1 MCAWCGRTTLK
12 PATLNHGL
20 HAILRTMTNTI
31 YTPSFNETHQMA
43 RETARR
49 FVEQEIKPH
58 IAEWEEAGT
67 FPRELYQKAGALG
80 LLGIGHPQRLGGAG
94 EEDVFLKVA
103 VSEELMRSTSGGL
116 VASLGSLDIGLPPVW
131 RGGTPALQEKVAPA
145 VIAGDKIISLA
156 ITEPSGGS
164 DVASLRTRA
173 VRDGDHYVVNGA
185 KTFITSGTRADYYTV
200 AVRTGAEGYAGVS
213 MLLIERG
220 TPGFS
225 IGRNLKKMGWWASD
239 TAELF
244 FEDCR
249 VPASHLIGPENAGF
263 MLIMANFQ
271 AERLSLAIMAYMTA
285 QMALEACLDYVKD
298 RVTFGKPLAKH
309 QVIRHKLA
317 EMATRVEVARE
328 YTYRVAAR
336 MQAGI
341 PSISEVSMAKNFA
354 TDVADHV
361 THEAVQIFGGM
372 GYMRESVVERL
383 YRDNRIL
390 SIGGG
395 THEIMNEI
403 ISKQMGL

>member
-1 MCAWCGRTTLK
+1 MSTSTGPASHACFPAYFNDTHAMVRDTT
-12 PATLNHGL
+12 
-20 HAILRTMTNTI
+20 
-31 YTPSFNETHQMA
+31 
-43 RETARR
+43 RR
-49 FVEQEIKPH
+49 FVAQEVLPH
-58 IAEWEEAGT
+58 IAEWEEAGG

-80 LLGIGHPQRLGGAG
+80 LLGIGHPEHLGGTG
-94 EEDVFLKVA
+94 EHDVFMKVA

-131 RGGTPALQEKVAPA
+131 RGASPELQQRIVPPVLAGEKIMA
-145 VIAGDKIISLA
+145 LA

-164 DVASLRTRA
+164 DVANLRTRA
-173 VRDGDHYVVNGA
+173 VRDGDHYVVNGS
-185 KTFITSGTRADYYTV
+185 KTFITSGVRADHYTV
-200 AVRTGAEGYAGVS
+200 AVRTGGEGYGGVS
-213 MLLIERG
+213 LLLIDKD

-225 IGRNLKKMGWWASD
+225 VGRNLKKMGWWASD

-249 VPASHLIGPENAGF
+249 VPVGHLIGPENAGF

-271 AERLSLAIMAYMTA
+271 AERLALAVMAYMTA
-285 QMALEACLDYVKD
+285 QMALEACLDHVKD

-317 EMATRVEVARE
+317 EMATQVDVARE
-328 YTYRVAAR
+328 YAYRVAAR
-336 MQAGI
+336 MQAGK
-341 PSISEVSMAKNFA
+341 PAVQEVSMAKNFA
-354 TDVADHV
+354 TEVADKV
-361 THEAVQIFGGM
+361 TYEAVQIFGGM

-383 YRDNRIL
+383 FRDNRIL

-403 ISKQMGL
+403 IAKQLNL